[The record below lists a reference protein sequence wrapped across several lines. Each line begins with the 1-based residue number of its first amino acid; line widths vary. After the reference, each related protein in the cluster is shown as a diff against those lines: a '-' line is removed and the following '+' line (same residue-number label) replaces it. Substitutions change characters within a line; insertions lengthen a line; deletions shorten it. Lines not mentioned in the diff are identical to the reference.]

1 MKHDRLS
8 KKLLETFFADFL
20 RLIAPDAARRL
31 RLGETSFLDKE
42 LCTDWPGGARRE
54 VDLLVRNRGAGPGRH
69 SRSSACAGS
78 RRGRTPDIAKRCW
91 SIGSRAMYN

>member
-31 RLGETSFLDKE
+31 RLGEPSFLDKE
-42 LCTDWPGGARRE
+42 LCTDWPSGARPGSWSRAE
-54 VDLLVRNRGAGPGRH
+54 LKVECLRRVRAWEDTGHRKE
-69 SRSSACAGS
+69 
-78 RRGRTPDIAKRCW
+78 AKRCW